1 MSDKKFDKIYGML
14 LYVSVQEPVKAYV
27 KAGADPKPDEWKAS
41 VVLTDEDFVDELEEY
56 ARKLD
61 TQISLKKVKTS
72 EFESIYKVA
81 PPADAGSKLWV
92 LTLRKSTQLG
102 KTGKEVPD
110 LYKPK
115 VFEKQGQRLV
125 DITQSKLVG
134 NGSMG
139 AISVDRF
146 DRTKGGSSLYLKNVL
161 VTELIEYVREER
173 ENDYESGSEFEDEVE
188 AENNTS
194 APKKQ
199 EAKAEK
205 PTKATKAAKPAGETD
220 NDDPF

>member
-56 ARKLD
+56 ARELD
-61 TQISLKKVKTS
+61 TQISLKKVKTT
-72 EFESIYKVA
+72 EFEEMYKVA
-81 PPADAGSKLWV
+81 PPEGAGSKVWI

-102 KTGKEVPD
+102 KTGKEVP
-110 LYKPK
+110 LQYRPK
-115 VFEKQGQRLV
+115 VFEKQGARLV

-134 NGSMG
+134 NGSLG
-139 AISVDRF
+139 ALSVDRF

-161 VTELIEYVREER
+161 VTDLIEYVREER
-173 ENDYESGSEFEDEVE
+173 ENTYESGSEFEDEVE
-188 AENNTS
+188 DTPAKPAAKTTTT
-194 APKKQ
+194 
-199 EAKAEK
+199 KAEK
-205 PTKATKAAKPAGETD
+205 PKKVSKPAD
-220 NDDPF
+220 DSDLDPF